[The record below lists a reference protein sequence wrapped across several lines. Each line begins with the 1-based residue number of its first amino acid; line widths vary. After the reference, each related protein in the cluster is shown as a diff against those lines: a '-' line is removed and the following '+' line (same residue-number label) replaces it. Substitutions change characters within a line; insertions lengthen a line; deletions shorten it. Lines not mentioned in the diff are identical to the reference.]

1 MWNYRVVKTTDEV
14 TKEEYLEI
22 KEVYYDAVGTP
33 MGYCD
38 SDVSGESLQEIRS
51 TLELMMSAL
60 DKPMLNFDKK

>member
-1 MWNYRVVKTTDEV
+1 MWNYRVVKTVDEV
-14 TKEEYLEI
+14 TEEEYLGI
-22 KEVYYDAVGTP
+22 KEVYYDPVGAP

-38 SDVSGESLQEIRS
+38 SDISGESLQEIRS